1 MKVEP
6 QKQHEWLNKLVGE
19 WTVESE
25 CSMGPDK
32 PAEKFAGTES
42 VRSLGGLW
50 VICEG
55 GGEMPG
61 GGKATTVMT
70 LGFDPQKQ
78 KYVGTFIGSMM
89 TYLWVYEGEVD
100 AAGKKLTLDT
110 LGPDFSGDGG
120 CSAEGDAPFKL
131 AKYKDAIEFVSDDHR
146 VLTSHMLGA
155 DGQWTQ
161 FVTSHYR
168 RKK

>member
-6 QKQHEWLNKLVGE
+6 QKQHEWLNKLLGE

-32 PAEKFAGTES
+32 PSEKFTGTES

-50 VICEG
+50 VVCEG
-55 GGEMPG
+55 TGEMPG
-61 GGKATTVMT
+61 GGGTATTIMT
-70 LGFDPQKQ
+70 LGFDTK
-78 KYVGTFIGSMM
+78 KNRYVGTFVGSMM
-89 TYLWVYEGEVD
+89 THLWTYEGAVD

-110 LGPDFSGDGG
+110 VGPDFSG
-120 CSAEGDAPFKL
+120 AEGSEDKMAQ
-131 AKYKDAIEFVSDDHR
+131 YKDAIEFQSDDHR
-146 VLTSHMLGA
+146 VLTSHMLGP
-155 DGQWTQ
+155 DGKWTQ
-161 FVTSHYR
+161 IVTSHYR